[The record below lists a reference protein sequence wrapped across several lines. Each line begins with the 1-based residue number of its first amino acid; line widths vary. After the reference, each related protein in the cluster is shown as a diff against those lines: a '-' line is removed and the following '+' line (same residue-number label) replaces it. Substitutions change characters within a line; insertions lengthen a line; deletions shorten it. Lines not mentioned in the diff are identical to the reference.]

1 VRVIVPAALWAVLS
15 ASGVWPSAAQ
25 TNADVLRA
33 RTRDRLFALIRTYAP
48 TQHFKIYRHD
58 DDPFTIEA
66 IYDKD
71 LTYAPRFETWISV
84 TRNATIQ
91 FRVYTQWYE
100 GYLNID
106 KAQNSDAFMQR
117 LLQLSDKDFFFWAA
131 DEDKDV
137 FAGFT
142 FTLESGFPEEAI
154 KVVIR
159 SIPLLDSDIG
169 ELEPIA
175 GR

>member
-1 VRVIVPAALWAVLS
+1 MRAIRAVAFWAVLS
-15 ASGVWPSAAQ
+15 ATSVWGSAAQ
-25 TNADVLRA
+25 TNADALRA
-33 RTRDRLFALIRTYAP
+33 RTRDRLFALVRTYAP
-48 TQHFKIYRHD
+48 TLHFKIYRHD

-71 LTYAPRFETWISV
+71 LKHAPRFETWISV
-84 TRNATIQ
+84 TRQQTIQ

-106 KAQNSDAFMQR
+106 KAQDSDGFMQR

-159 SIPLLDSDIG
+159 SIPLLDRDIG